1 VRFWVFKSD
10 SFASAKLTNLT
21 IHWWRWEK
29 ITIFFRF
36 LKPWGHETLAIWEFA
51 FKFYENF
58 YKKFKFTGGDGKK
71 SPLRSTTCAHVD
83 KKCINFT
90 YTCKNVLLVSFILC
104 CTTK

>member
-1 VRFWVFKSD
+1 VFKSD

-36 LKPWGHETLAIWEFA
+36 LKPWGHETLAIWEFV

-58 YKKFKFTGGDGKK
+58 YEKFKFTGGDGKK
-71 SPLRSTTCAHVD
+71 SPFFFACWYNM
-83 KKCINFT
+83 KQI
-90 YTCKNVLLVSFILC
+90 
-104 CTTK
+104 